1 MNLIVPEPLPSEIL
15 DRLKRAGLS
24 DEAIAVGMAEFLNG
38 VNPSAKSIKRWRTN
52 RGAPTKAYAKALQA
66 LYHKLHKEEPS

>member
-1 MNLIVPEPLPSEIL
+1 MNLVIVPEPLPVEIL

-38 VNPSAKSIKRWRTN
+38 VNPSAKSVKRWRTN
-52 RGAPTKAYAKALQA
+52 RGDPTKAYAKALQA
-66 LYHKLHKEEPS
+66 LYKKLQEETS